1 MMIEPVILECACVSI
16 LSLTGRLP
24 VRTKLTPS
32 FVLNAVAETGADRT
46 LFWDE
51 TLPGFGLMVTK
62 GGHRSYV
69 YQYRAGGR
77 SRRMSF
83 PVELGLEK
91 ARKEAKKALGG
102 VAAGGD
108 PLQERRRAAAETENT
123 LQSIC
128 EEYLRR
134 DGRRLS

>member
-1 MMIEPVILECACVSI
+1 MIQSAILGSALPFL
-16 LSLTGRLP
+16 LSLTGCLP
-24 VRTKLTPS
+24 VRCKLTPS
-32 FVLNAVAETGADRT
+32 FVLNAIAKPGAERT
-46 LFWDE
+46 VFWDE

-62 GGHRSYV
+62 GGHRSFV
-69 YQYRAGGR
+69 YQYRAAGR

-108 PLQERRRAAAETENT
+108 PLQERRRAAAEAENT